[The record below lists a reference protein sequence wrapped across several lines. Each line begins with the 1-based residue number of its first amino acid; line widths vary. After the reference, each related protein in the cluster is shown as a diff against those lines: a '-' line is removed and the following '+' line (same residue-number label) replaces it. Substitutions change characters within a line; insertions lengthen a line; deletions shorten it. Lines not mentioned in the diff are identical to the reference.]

1 VRKLCQKSFIILA
14 TFDTQIKLYKEDV
27 MIFFLFSPK
36 TFSSS
41 SMKDKEKRNIKN
53 KINVYI
59 SIDSSAV
66 TFRIMTLSRINS
78 TDHNATPCNGP
89 NPGTQHNID
98 SY

>member
-1 VRKLCQKSFIILA
+1 MV

-27 MIFFLFSPK
+27 IIFFLFSPK

-41 SMKDKEKRNIKN
+41 PVKDKEKRNIKN

-66 TFRIMTLSRINS
+66 TFSIMTFSRIALIVMPL
-78 TDHNATPCNGP
+78 HVIG
-89 NPGTQHNID
+89 
-98 SY
+98 